1 MSCDLDCIN
10 EHADATDPL
19 AALTGD
25 RDNGLSG
32 VGARQMELDELRRV
46 VDTISAQYS
55 HHPRGDIERLVVD
68 AYQHLA
74 ANAKITSHLIPL
86 TLNRSLRLMR
96 SVERHLSGPP
106 TATPSDAH
114 SG

>member
-1 MSCDLDCIN
+1 MSCDLDCID
-10 EHADATDPL
+10 EHTDTTDPL
-19 AALTGD
+19 ATLTGD
-25 RDNGLSG
+25 RDNGSSG
-32 VGARQMELDELRRV
+32 VGATQMDLDELRRV
-46 VDTISAQYS
+46 VDTISAEYPY
-55 HHPRGDIERLVVD
+55 HPRGDIERLVVD

-96 SVERHLSGPP
+96 SIGRHPSGPP
-106 TATPSDAH
+106 TATPSGTH